1 MTRGQRDGAL
11 TRAQLIARLETV
23 PDAWALCG
31 QSVGKKTL
39 IHLTGH
45 CIYYRLLSK
54 KEVDETV
61 PRSDSTLP
69 CYLHTY
75 ITQEQ
80 HRRAIETYVVAAS
93 KLYRRGTL
101 ILNLLAQSVCGAR
114 LPGASD
120 ITVSVLRPRFDAA
133 FDTEAFGRMARLL
146 QPPDGGTIEEN
157 PLKHAFLP
165 ERWPSSK
172 TPLDAGVETIL
183 QQNPNLPAPPD
194 WMSIMSGSGWDNAIN
209 RMMSKFA
216 ANVKVHA
223 CARIAVAAKKYMS
236 CVPLDPKTARW
247 LLVDCTVLKLRPII
261 ADDDDWAMAMTIRRL
276 LMGETT
282 GEYSF
287 RWAEWGVPE
296 KTAYTPAVLLF
307 HLFLARFG
315 VAERSYLPVANR
327 SRKYAYIDTKV
338 AHQLFKL
345 DTPSK
350 KAKDDDVSTSTSV
363 GQLLGL
369 TPAEFN
375 NRRRQVRAE
384 IRRRYRAKKSSE
396 TNSDRKKKLAKMA
409 KRWSRIGSSHMPAKA
424 RVDSIETDGV
434 GLRLILKVEKDI
446 SSFVKPMEPPP
457 PKDPTQKA
465 RRPRTAPKA
474 SDGAQPLEA
483 GVNPIMVTLDTGR
496 AKLFSAAISTSA
508 IKKPV
513 SQAFKRTRYY
523 HEMKYRARMKWEQRR
538 MRDVEGMQD
547 AVDKLSRTGGTKN
560 CDPEAWSNFLQAEDA
575 DRAKLDDEFVSN
587 VDRAKWGMLMHR
599 RKKSSLDQALA
610 RLIKKATE
618 NQPAD
623 RPLVIGV
630 GDGSFPCCGRRG
642 ELPAPT
648 SELSKAITR
657 AVEGQ
662 RKGGRVVK
670 VMTIHEYRTTM
681 CCCACGAVT
690 TAARVTVKRKNRE
703 TGEVVLADGPS
714 RRLRCCTSCSITGKL
729 RDRDVQ
735 GARNI
740 LWAAQAVYFGFDR
753 PSYLTRGGAVT
764 MNTGV
769 PQSQ

>member
-11 TRAQLIARLETV
+11 TRAQLIARLKTL
-23 PDAWALCG
+23 PDAWAVCG
-31 QSVGKKTL
+31 KSVEKKTL
-39 IHLTGH
+39 MHLTGH
-45 CIYYRLLSK
+45 CIHYSLLSK
-54 KEVDETV
+54 KEVEETV

-75 ITQEQ
+75 ITKEQ
-80 HRRAIETYVVAAS
+80 HRQAIETYVVAAS

-101 ILNLLAQSVCGAR
+101 ILNLIAQKVCGPR

-120 ITVSVLRPRFDAA
+120 IMVSVLRPRFDAA
-133 FDTEAFGRMARLL
+133 FNHEAFGRMAQLL

-157 PLKHAFLP
+157 TLKHAFLP
-165 ERWPSSK
+165 ERWPSSRS
-172 TPLDAGVETIL
+172 PLDAGVDAIVR
-183 QQNPNLPAPPD
+183 QYPNLPGPPD
-194 WMSIMSGSGWDNAIN
+194 WMSIMSGTGWDNAIN

-216 ANVKVHA
+216 ANIKVHA
-223 CARIAVAAKKYMS
+223 CARIAFAAKKYMS
-236 CVPLDPKTARW
+236 CVPLDPETARW
-247 LLVDCTVLKLRPII
+247 LLTDCTVLKLRPII
-261 ADDDDWAMAMTIRRL
+261 AANDDWEMAMTIRRL
-276 LMGETT
+276 LMGETN

-287 RWAEWGVPE
+287 RWVECGVPE
-296 KTAYTPAVLLF
+296 KTAYTPEVLLF

-315 VAERSYLPVANR
+315 VAERSYLPVASR

-338 AHQLFKL
+338 AHHLFKL
-345 DTPSK
+345 EASSK
-350 KAKDDDVSTSTSV
+350 KVKDDEVSTSTSV

-375 NRRRQVRAE
+375 KRRKQVRAE
-384 IRRRYRAKKSSE
+384 IRRRYRAKRSSE
-396 TNSDRKKKLAKMA
+396 TNTKRKEKLAKMA

-434 GLRLILKVEKDI
+434 GLRLILKVQKDI

-457 PKDPTQKA
+457 SNDPVLTI
-465 RRPRTAPKA
+465 RRPRAPKA
-474 SDGAQPLEA
+474 MDVVQPLEA
-483 GVNPIMVTLDTGR
+483 GENPIMVTLDTGR

-508 IKKPV
+508 VKKPAT
-513 SQAFKRTRYY
+513 QAFKRTRYY
-523 HEMKYRARMKWEQRR
+523 HEMKYMARMKWEQRR
-538 MRDVEGMQD
+538 MQEVDGMKD

-560 CDPEAWSNFLQAEDA
+560 CDPEAWSNFLRAEAA
-575 DRAKLDDEFVSN
+575 DRARLDAEFVSN

-618 NQPAD
+618 NQPMD

-630 GDGSFPCCGRRG
+630 GDGGFPSCGRRG

-662 RKGGRVVK
+662 RKAGRVVK

-681 CCCACGAVT
+681 CCSACGAVT
-690 TAARVTVKRKNRE
+690 TRPRVQVKRKNRE

-714 RRLRCCTSCSITGKL
+714 CRLRCCTSCSITGKL

-740 LWAAQAVYFGFDR
+740 LWAAQAVYFGFER

-764 MNTGV
+764 TNTGA
-769 PQSQ
+769 PQS